1 MRKISRVFELYR
13 PKILTEFLQF
23 IKDNPEEPF
32 VYVLQ
37 HPPQNINIMSASDF
51 GYLVICL
58 PENSQM
64 MFSPAPFIHKMRKN
78 LRDFKEKDYILCTG
92 DPAII
97 GLSTAIVTDVTGGRF
112 NLLKW
117 DRQERRYYPLTF
129 NLYDKDT
136 VENMSDKKL
145 DDVHM
150 TIQNTSSPGAAEVKT
165 MAGQAIM
172 DEKTARFKQRIR
184 RIEEKD

>member
-1 MRKISRVFELYR
+1 MRNKLFELYR
-13 PKILTEFLQF
+13 PSQLQEFLQF
-23 IKDNPEEPF
+23 NKDNPDADF

-37 HPPQNINIMSASDF
+37 HPPRNINILTASDY

-78 LRDFKEKDYILCTG
+78 LQDFKSTDYILCTG

-97 GLSTAIVTDVTGGRF
+97 GLSTAIVSDITQGRF

-117 DRQERRYYPLTF
+117 DRQETRYYPLTF
-129 NLYDKDT
+129 DLYNKG
-136 VENMSDKKL
+136 E
-145 DDVHM
+145 
-150 TIQNTSSPGAAEVKT
+150 
-165 MAGQAIM
+165 
-172 DEKTARFKQRIR
+172 
-184 RIEEKD
+184 IE

>member
-1 MRKISRVFELYR
+1 MRNKLFELYR
-13 PKILTEFLQF
+13 PKQLAEFLEF
-23 IKDNPEEPF
+23 NKSNPNEDF

-37 HPPQNINIMSASDF
+37 PPPRNINILTASDF

-78 LRDFKEKDYILCTG
+78 LRDFKETDYILCTG

-97 GLSTAIVTDVTGGRF
+97 GLSTAIVSDITQGKF

-117 DRQERRYYPLTF
+117 DRQETRYYPLSF
-129 NLYDKDT
+129 N
-136 VENMSDKKL
+136 
-145 DDVHM
+145 
-150 TIQNTSSPGAAEVKT
+150 IF
-165 MAGQAIM
+165 
-172 DEKTARFKQRIR
+172 EKGEQ
-184 RIEEKD
+184 